1 MDLVSIIGWTAFALV
16 ALFGFL
22 FAATFAI
29 EREKRPAVIAF
40 VVTMSA
46 LAILGTLLLIDIPF
60 REWIIPGLIGVV
72 VIAGGVI
79 ALPRTRL
86 EGLRIVGKRSRVD
99 ERDAVLHRFYR
110 IEEGTPQF
118 EEYYENHPEK
128 REFDDKLRAMPGL
141 AKPGSKTYD
150 PVTSGFQAACFG
162 LTEDLTRDLDWSPAP
177 IDGRK
182 VEIDPADAAMRLK
195 GFARYLGAVSVGC
208 TRLDPAHV
216 YSNIGRSPGKW
227 GDPIDLPHTHAI
239 AVTVPMAHEM
249 VRLAP
254 DSPTT
259 TETAFEYQ
267 EVARIAMVLARYLN
281 KLGYEARAH
290 VDGNYRV
297 MCVPVAVDAGLG
309 ELGRIGLLV
318 TPEMGPRVRLAV
330 VTTDLPLEQDEPI
343 TFGVQDFCRICMK
356 CADICP
362 SASIDAGEKLDHHG
376 VEKWQSRQDTCY
388 RYWRMAGS
396 DCALCVKVCPYSH
409 PTGSAHDMVRWLIRR
424 NPMARRLALWS
435 DDLLYGR
442 RPAARYPYPDWHEK
456 G

>member
-1 MDLVSIIGWTAFALV
+1 MDPISISGWTAFALV
-16 ALFGFL
+16 ALFGIL
-22 FAATFAI
+22 FVATFVS
-29 EREKRPAVIAF
+29 EWEKRPAVISLA
-40 VVTMSA
+40 VTMAA
-46 LAILGTLLLIDIPF
+46 LAILGTLLLADIPS
-60 REWIIPGLIGVV
+60 REWIVPGLILFV

-79 ALPRTRL
+79 ALPKTKS
-86 EGLRIVGKRSRVD
+86 EGLRVVGERSRVD
-99 ERDAVLHRFYR
+99 ERDVVLSRFYR
-110 IEEGTPQF
+110 IEEGTPEF
-118 EEYYENHPEK
+118 EAYYENHPEK
-128 REFDDKLRAMPGL
+128 REFDEKLRAMPGL
-141 AKPGSKTYD
+141 AQRGSKTYD
-150 PVTSGFQAACFG
+150 PVTSGFQAACFD
-162 LTEDLTRDLDWSPAP
+162 LTEDITRDLDWSPAP

-182 VEIDPADAAMRLK
+182 VEIDPTDAAMRLK
-195 GFARYLGAVSVGC
+195 GFARYLGAASVGC

-227 GDPIDLPHTHAI
+227 GEPIDLSHTHAI
-239 AVTVPMAHEM
+239 ALTVPMAHEM

-259 TETAFEYQ
+259 TETALEYLQ
-267 EVARIAMVLARYLN
+267 AARIAMVLARYLN

-318 TPEMGPRVRLAV
+318 TPQLGPRVRLAV

-343 TFGVQDFCRICMK
+343 TFGVQDFCRTCMK

-362 SASIDAGEKLDHHG
+362 STSIDKGEKLDHSG

-388 RYWRMAGS
+388 RYWRTAGS
-396 DCALCVKVCPYSH
+396 DCGLCIKVCPYSH
-409 PTGSAHDMVRWLIRR
+409 PAGSAHDMVRWLIKR

-442 RPAARYPYPDWHEK
+442 RPAARYPNPDWHEK
-456 G
+456 N

>member
-1 MDLVSIIGWTAFALV
+1 M
-16 ALFGFL
+16 
-22 FAATFAI
+22 
-29 EREKRPAVIAF
+29 
-40 VVTMSA
+40 
-46 LAILGTLLLIDIPF
+46 
-60 REWIIPGLIGVV
+60 
-72 VIAGGVI
+72 
-79 ALPRTRL
+79 
-86 EGLRIVGKRSRVD
+86 
-99 ERDAVLHRFYR
+99 
-110 IEEGTPQF
+110 
-118 EEYYENHPEK
+118 
-128 REFDDKLRAMPGL
+128 
-141 AKPGSKTYD
+141 
-150 PVTSGFQAACFG
+150 
-162 LTEDLTRDLDWSPAP
+162 
-177 IDGRK
+177 
-182 VEIDPADAAMRLK
+182 EIDPAQATMRLK
-195 GFARYLGAVSVGC
+195 GFARYLGAASVGC

-227 GDPIDLPHTHAI
+227 GEPIDLSHTHAI

-281 KLGYEARAH
+281 NLGYEARAH

-362 SASIDAGEKLDHHG
+362 SASIDKGEKLDRLG
-376 VEKWQSRQDTCY
+376 VEKWQSLKDTCY

-409 PTGSAHDMVRWLIRR
+409 PAGSAHDMVRWLIKR